1 MEQKKILYMGI
12 DLTDEQAMVSL
23 FGRGMEEPETIM
35 TGASKERYGI
45 PVAMYLA
52 DSGHIF
58 YGEEALRRKENPQGD
73 FFDHLYQRALDETE
87 SESKFYQGLLRQ
99 FVQRLIQ
106 LKDRYRFDAQE
117 LCVSITV
124 PEITKQVVTVFQWM
138 RKELGLFGAICVIL
152 MYILLLWRLLLIA
165 TNAKD
170 MFGSYLVIGIMVHI
184 ALQVILNIAVVTN
197 TIPNTGITLPFI
209 SYGGTS
215 IVFLEAEMGMV
226 LSVSNQIKL
235 EK

>member
-106 LKDRYRFDAQE
+106 RQ
-117 LCVSITV
+117 VS
-124 PEITKQVVTVFQWM
+124 F
-138 RKELGLFGAICVIL
+138 
-152 MYILLLWRLLLIA
+152 
-165 TNAKD
+165 
-170 MFGSYLVIGIMVHI
+170 
-184 ALQVILNIAVVTN
+184 
-197 TIPNTGITLPFI
+197 
-209 SYGGTS
+209 
-215 IVFLEAEMGMV
+215 
-226 LSVSNQIKL
+226 
-235 EK
+235 

>member
-117 LCVSITV
+117 LCVCITV
-124 PEITKQVVTVFQWM
+124 PEITKQVVTVFSDGSW
-138 RKELGLFGAICVIL
+138 RKFFWTHLSS
-152 MYILLLWRLLLIA
+152 
-165 TNAKD
+165 
-170 MFGSYLVIGIMVHI
+170 GSTFM
-184 ALQVILNIAVVTN
+184 AA
-197 TIPNTGITLPFI
+197 
-209 SYGGTS
+209 
-215 IVFLEAEMGMV
+215 
-226 LSVSNQIKL
+226 
-235 EK
+235 

>member
-35 TGASKERYGI
+35 TGASKSGMA
-45 PVAMYLA
+45 PVASIWR
-52 DSGHIF
+52 SGHIF

-73 FFDHLYQRALDETE
+73 FLIICISRALDETE

-117 LCVSITV
+117 MCVCITV

-138 RKELGLFGAICVIL
+138 CKELGLFGEQFFL
-152 MYILLLWRLLLIA
+152 MDSWRKFFWTHLSS
-165 TNAKD
+165 
-170 MFGSYLVIGIMVHI
+170 GSTFM
-184 ALQVILNIAVVTN
+184 AA
-197 TIPNTGITLPFI
+197 
-209 SYGGTS
+209 
-215 IVFLEAEMGMV
+215 
-226 LSVSNQIKL
+226 
-235 EK
+235 

>member
-117 LCVSITV
+117 LCVCITV

-138 RKELGLFGAICVIL
+138 CKELGLFGEQFFL
-152 MYILLLWRLLLIA
+152 M
-165 TNAKD
+165 D
-170 MFGSYLVIGIMVHI
+170 HGESFFGLTFHQS
-184 ALQVILNIAVVTN
+184 
-197 TIPNTGITLPFI
+197 TLPFI
-209 SYGGTS
+209 CCTGGMARR
-215 IVFLEAEMGMV
+215 FR
-226 LSVSNQIKL
+226 
-235 EK
+235 